1 MWNNISKQ
9 QHHRK
14 MDRTVMTIAKPL
26 KPLGWKTSFGIYVI
40 FASVL
45 YVTHY
50 ILIPRYTES
59 TGKPYLI
66 GYLWGWTLTVGL
78 VFFVSLVLYKLE
90 GNPISWS
97 SFAARFR
104 LDRMPPQDWLW
115 SLGVIVVATGFM
127 LGLSFTAGWLARIP
141 FLSPHP
147 LFPAELRP
155 GAMTNLIADEFMGLT
170 LKGQWGVVV
179 VYFIGW
185 LLNIFGEEFFYRG
198 WMLPRQEASF
208 GKYAW
213 AVNGTMFCFQHF
225 MQPWNFLAIWPGAL
239 FMAFVI
245 QSRHNTWIGIIQHGL
260 MNFAVFIFIIRG
272 VIG

>member
-1 MWNNISKQ
+1 
-9 QHHRK
+9 
-14 MDRTVMTIAKPL
+14 MTITKSPTS
-26 KPLGWKTSFGIYVI
+26 LGWKASLGIYVI

-50 ILIPRYTES
+50 ILIPSYTES

-66 GYLWGWTLTVGL
+66 GYLWGWTLTMGL
-78 VFFVSLVLYKLE
+78 VFSVSLALYKLE
-90 GNPISWS
+90 GNPTSWS
-97 SFAARFR
+97 SFAIRFR
-104 LDRMPPQDWLW
+104 FDHMPLQDWFW

-127 LGLSFTAGWLARIP
+127 LGLSFTAEWLAKIP

-155 GAMTNLIADEFMGLT
+155 GALTDPIAGEFMGLT
-170 LKGQWGVVV
+170 LKGQWGIAIA
-179 VYFIGW
+179 YFIGW

-198 WMLPRQEASF
+198 WMLPRQEVSF
-208 GKYAW
+208 EKYAW

-245 QSRHNTWIGIIQHGL
+245 QRRQNTWIGIVQHGL
-260 MNFAVFIFIIRG
+260 MNFTVLIFIIRG

>member
-1 MWNNISKQ
+1 
-9 QHHRK
+9 
-14 MDRTVMTIAKPL
+14 MTTAKSL
-26 KPLGWKTSFGIYVI
+26 KPLGWKASLGIYLI

-45 YVTHY
+45 YITHY

-66 GYLWGWTLTVGL
+66 GYLWGWTLTMGL
-78 VFFVSLVLYKLE
+78 VFCASLVLYKLE
-90 GNPISWS
+90 GNPVSWS
-97 SFAARFR
+97 SFTARFR

-115 SLGVIVVATGFM
+115 SLVVIAVATGFM
-127 LGLSFTAGWLARIP
+127 LGLSFTAGWLAKIP

-147 LFPAELRP
+147 LFPAELQP
-155 GAMTNLIADEFMGLT
+155 DSMTNLTTGRFMGMT
-170 LKGQWGVVV
+170 LKGRWGIAVI
-179 VYFIGW
+179 YFIGW
-185 LLNIFGEEFFYRG
+185 LLNTFGEEFFYRG
-198 WMLPRQEASF
+198 WMLPRQEVSF

-239 FMAFVI
+239 FMAFIV
-245 QSRHNTWIGIIQHGL
+245 QRRRNTWIGIVQHGL
-260 MNFAVFIFIIRG
+260 MNLATFIFVVHG